1 MKLQQL
7 DLKDMVAFLSSVVFL
22 AILLYPVLSCRIGNR
37 SECEAA
43 TFIPGHNLVGE
54 GFDVVRLQ
62 RKGAYVIDVKTYL
75 TDSGLC
81 TLCSNSLQG
90 NRVQKLPASVIDWR
104 AFSRCSTDIHSSSH
118 TTVSSLIK
126 AYCAQDSND
135 WKVGL
140 NLEKYVSAN
149 LEVGGTRSSVYSFGS
164 QRSSEDRHSFSIHRV
179 TCRHYSFRTSARPPL
194 SSEFRKD
201 VGKLPSH
208 YNSSTRDQYSEL
220 ILIYGTHYIRQVHL
234 GGRLRRV
241 TAARTCLSA
250 LNGLSS
256 NQVHSCLFLGMSVGL
271 GKLKPSRDYESC
283 KQVLQNQGIST
294 TYNSGFHQHYTDVS
308 GGNGWL
314 GEFSLAH
321 NDSTGYLTWLESLK
335 DHPDIVSYSL
345 RPIYDLMPNK
355 TQRAGMKAAI
365 EQYLEDNAVKCSP
378 NEPACGGYTPNLAP
392 NCCPIQAW
400 RGTLKVTIIRGWNL
414 RGDYTGNTES
424 YAQMWFASH
433 YHRTPMIR
441 SNDPQWNASYNLG
454 KVDTHSSLKVEAWDE
469 DLKYDDCLGS
479 CVTSVVQGT
488 HSFTCP
494 AIEGGFEVQYT
505 LTCDPH
511 LTGDK
516 CERYKPSPQ

>member
-1 MKLQQL
+1 
-7 DLKDMVAFLSSVVFL
+7 MVAFLSSVVFL

-90 NRVQKLPASVIDWR
+90 NRLQKLPASVIDWR
-104 AFSRCSTDIHSSSH
+104 AFSRCSADIYSSSH
-118 TTVSSLIK
+118 TTVSSLIET
-126 AYCAQDSND
+126 YSAQDSND

-140 NLEKYVSAN
+140 DLEKYVSAN
-149 LEVGGTRSSVYSFGS
+149 LEVGGTQSSAYSFGS
-164 QRSSEDRHSFSIHRV
+164 QRASEDRHSFSIHRV
-179 TCRHYSFRTSARPPL
+179 TCSHYSYRTSARPPL

-201 VGKLPSH
+201 VGRLPSH
-208 YNSSTRDQYSEL
+208 YNSSTRAQYGEL
-220 ILIYGTHYIRQVHL
+220 IHIYGTHYIRQIHL
-234 GGRLRRV
+234 GGRVRRV
-241 TAARTCLSA
+241 TAARTCLAS

-256 NQVHSCLFLGMSVGL
+256 NEVHSCLSLGISIGL
-271 GKLKPSRDYESC
+271 GKFKLSSAHKSC
-283 KQVLQNQGIST
+283 KQVLQNQGVSA
-294 TYNSGFHQHYTDVS
+294 TYSSGFHQHYTDVS

-345 RPIYDLMPNK
+345 RPIYDLMPSE

-365 EQYLEDNAVKCSP
+365 EQYLGDNAVKRSP
-378 NEPACGGYTPNLAP
+378 NEPVCGGYTPNLAP
-392 NCCPIQAW
+392 NCCPMQTW

-414 RGDYTGNTES
+414 RGDLTGRTES
-424 YAQMWFASH
+424 YARMWFASH
-433 YHRTPMIR
+433 YRRTRMIR
-441 SNDPQWNASYNLG
+441 SNNPRWNAYYNLG
-454 KVDTHSSLKVEAWDE
+454 KVDTHANLKVEAWDE
-469 DLKYDDCLGS
+469 DRRSDDRLGS
-479 CVTSVVQGT
+479 CVRSVVQGT
-488 HSFTCP
+488 HRFTCP
-494 AIEGGFEVQYT
+494 AKKGGFEIQYT

-511 LTGDK
+511 LTGNK
-516 CERYKPSPQ
+516 CERYKPSPK

>member
-1 MKLQQL
+1 
-7 DLKDMVAFLSSVVFL
+7 MVAFLSSVVFL

-118 TTVSSLIK
+118 TTVRYSLKLHSASILVLTTQSK
-126 AYCAQDSND
+126 ELSDDQRG
-135 WKVGL
+135 KVTEQYKTGKEYRKISKDL
-140 NLEKYVSAN
+140 RMPINTFLHNHKNVDIFNFPTNFLIFCTFIS
-149 LEVGGTRSSVYSFGS
+149 
-164 QRSSEDRHSFSIHRV
+164 
-179 TCRHYSFRTSARPPL
+179 SFRTSARPPL

-256 NQVHSCLFLGMSVGL
+256 NQVNHVFVGL

-454 KVDTHSSLKVEAWDE
+454 KVSQLHLKVEAWDE